1 MRRLI
6 KKFVR
11 SKYSKQEREIIATV
25 EQFGWLF
32 RFVFDPDG
40 VEPDFGYSVGFTKTL
55 NAPEFIV
62 FGLPKDLM
70 HHMLSE
76 VYEQVSAGRVP
87 EDGMRWD
94 DVLEGFQCIS
104 RRALVKDLHTKYTTA
119 ADWFW
124 RNSENEGQPQ
134 VFQLVWP
141 GAKQGLFPWE
151 EGCAQEVID
160 QQPNLWKHI
169 V

>member
-124 RNSENEGQPQ
+124 RNSGFS
-134 VFQLVWP
+134 V
-141 GAKQGLFPWE
+141 GLAGRETRFVSLGRGMRARSNRSTTEPLE
-151 EGCAQEVID
+151 TYR
-160 QQPNLWKHI
+160 LTYR
-169 V
+169 